1 MARRQGARGRT
12 QMSWKWW
19 PSEGLVALVVAV
31 NLTAAGTEPRLV
43 DAVKAGDRETVRA
56 LLKRSVQVNTP
67 DVDGTTALHWAVRA
81 DDLETVRLLL
91 RATAEVDEAT
101 LYGRRVLSLR

>member
-1 MARRQGARGRT
+1 MY
-12 QMSWKWW
+12 WKRW
-19 PSEGLVALVVAV
+19 PVGGLAAAVLVV
-31 NLTAAGTEPRLV
+31 NLAAAGTDPRLV

-56 LLKRSVQVNTP
+56 LLKRSVPVNTP

-91 RATAEVDEAT
+91 RAGA
-101 LYGRRVLSLR
+101 GSRRRIVTV